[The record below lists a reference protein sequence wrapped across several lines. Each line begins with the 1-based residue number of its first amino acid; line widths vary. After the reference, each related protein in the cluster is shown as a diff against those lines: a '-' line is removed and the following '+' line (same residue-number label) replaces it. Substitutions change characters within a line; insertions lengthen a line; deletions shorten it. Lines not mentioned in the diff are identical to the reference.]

1 MLSNI
6 VSIWFSLHLYFVFTD
21 TDTVDADFDKQHG
34 RRYTGNIGS
43 YGHDTDNKE
52 TVATLLKMAKKYT
65 KDTTLI
71 YESKSHIYT
80 ILNHCAKSRKLFN
93 EYWKRC

>member
-1 MLSNI
+1 
-6 VSIWFSLHLYFVFTD
+6 LYFVFTDID

-34 RRYTGNIGS
+34 RRSTGNIGS

-52 TVATLLKMAKKYT
+52 TVATLLKMAKKDT

-80 ILNHCAKSRKLFN
+80 ILCDCAKSRKLFN
-93 EYWKRC
+93 DYCKRC